1 MENRT
6 TGEIIPLVTQPQQ
19 QQQQTPIPDMIQEER
34 VTSFIEQTSPVKNLQ
49 SINNILK
56 GIIYDT
62 EKKEWV
68 KISDPIPDKIR
79 NDFLQR
85 LTPHLSNNARMSRLD
100 LNQISA
106 IMESLWCWVVDY
118 LDEVADEHEL
128 SETQMTKVGDILL
141 DAVFYTILRSQEG
154 VERSK
159 IFNSLKMGETFSPQ
173 QKQDNPAWY
182 KFWK

>member
-1 MENRT
+1 MDNYT
-6 TGEIIPLVTQPQQ
+6 QGEILQAEEPQQPQ
-19 QQQQTPIPDMIQEER
+19 PANSPVYDMMQEER
-34 VTSFIEQTSPVKNLQ
+34 VASFIEQTSPVKNLQ
-49 SINNILK
+49 NINNILK

-68 KISDPIPDKIR
+68 QIADPIPNKIR

-100 LNQISA
+100 TNQISA
-106 IMESLWCWVVDY
+106 IMKALWEWVSDY
-118 LDEVADEHEL
+118 LDINADEHNL
-128 SETQMTKVGDILL
+128 SETQMTKIGDILL

-159 IFNSLKMGETFSPQ
+159 IFSSLKMGETFSPQ
-173 QKQDNPAWY
+173 QKPDNPAWY